1 MHILF
6 LTQIIPYPPDA
17 GPKVK
22 TWHVLRYLIGRG
34 DQVTLISFVRP
45 EEEQHI
51 PALQAQGI
59 EVIPVPMNRSR
70 VKDVGYL
77 LLSLLKG
84 TSFLNERD
92 NLSEFRRAVDVELEE
107 KAIDIIHADQLTM
120 AQFATVKPGL
130 RQPVRVFD
138 AHNAVW
144 TIVARMVENLPR
156 FLQPFAQIEARKVL
170 EFEAKT
176 VRDFEHT
183 LAVSE
188 QDRNALL
195 SALANDSE
203 RQAASARITVTPI
216 AVDTTALQPLQRS
229 PNSRRI
235 VTLGTL
241 HYPPNADGIRWFLK
255 EVFPLVLSREPEAHL
270 TIIGKNPPD
279 DFVALAAQDPQHIQ
293 VTGYVEDLDPYFE
306 QSAII
311 VVPVRAGGGM
321 RVRILE
327 AFARG
332 MPLVTTTVGLEG
344 IDAQDGCE
352 VIVRDES
359 ETFAQAV
366 VDLLE
371 NPATQVQLALA
382 GRELVEAKYDWQV
395 ALKAMDKVF
404 SGGDHQPKSVEWAGV
419 NA

>member
-45 EEEQHI
+45 EEEQYI
-51 PALQAQGI
+51 SALQAQGI
-59 EVIPVPMNRSR
+59 EVISVPMRRSR

-77 LLSLLKG
+77 LLSLIKG
-84 TSFLNERD
+84 TSFLTERD
-92 NLSEFRRAVDVELEE
+92 NLREFRRAVQEQLENN
-107 KAIDIIHADQLTM
+107 AIDVIHADQLTM

-176 VRDFEHT
+176 IRDFEHT

-188 QDRNALL
+188 QDRSALL
-195 SALANDSE
+195 SALANERE
-203 RQAASARITVTPI
+203 RQAASTRITVTPI

-241 HYPPNADGIRWFLK
+241 HYPPNADGIRWFLRD
-255 EVFPLVLSREPEAHL
+255 VFPLVLSREPEAHL

-279 DFVALAAQDPQHIQ
+279 DFVTLAGQDPLHIQ
-293 VTGYVEDLDPYFE
+293 VTGYVEDLNPYFE
-306 QSAII
+306 QSAIM

-344 IDAQDGCE
+344 IEAQDGRE

-371 NPATQVQLALA
+371 NPSAQAQLALA

-395 ALKAMDKVF
+395 ALKAMDQVF
-404 SGGDHQPKSVEWAGV
+404 YGLDHQSNPVEWVGV

>member
-45 EEEQHI
+45 EEEQYI
-51 PALQAQGI
+51 STLQAQGI
-59 EVIPVPMNRSR
+59 EVISVPMRRSR

-92 NLSEFRRAVDVELEE
+92 NLREFRRAVQEQLENN
-107 KAIDIIHADQLTM
+107 AIDVIHADQLTM

-170 EFEAKT
+170 EFEANT

-188 QDRNALL
+188 QDRSALL
-195 SALANDSE
+195 SALADDRE

-216 AVDTTALQPLQRS
+216 AVDTAALQPLQRS

-255 EVFPLVLSREPEAHL
+255 DVFPLVLSREPEAHL

-279 DFVALAAQDPQHIQ
+279 DFVTLAGQDPLHIQ
-293 VTGYVEDLDPYFE
+293 VTGYVEDLNPYFE

-344 IDAQDGCE
+344 IDAQDGRE

-371 NPATQVQLALA
+371 NPAEQSKLALA
-382 GRELVEAKYDWQV
+382 GRKQVEAKYDWHL
-395 ALKAMDKVF
+395 ALKGMDQVF
-404 SGGDHQPKSVEWAGV
+404 SGVDHQPNQLEVAGV

>member
-45 EEEQHI
+45 EEAQHI
-51 PALQAQGI
+51 SALQAQGI
-59 EVIPVPMNRSR
+59 EVISVPMRRSR
-70 VKDVGYL
+70 LKDIGYL
-77 LLSLLKG
+77 VQSLVKG
-84 TSFLNERD
+84 SSFLVERD
-92 NLSEFRRAVDVELEE
+92 NLSEFRRAVDDQLAKIPV
-107 KAIDIIHADQLTM
+107 DIIHADQLTM
-120 AQFATVKPGL
+120 AQFATVKPGAH
-130 RQPVRVFD
+130 QPVRIFD

-156 FLQPFAQIEARKVL
+156 FLRPFAQIETRKVL
-170 EFEAKT
+170 EFEANT

-195 SALANDSE
+195 STLKDTHE
-203 RQAASARITVTPI
+203 REAAAAKITVTPI

-229 PNSRRI
+229 PNSKRI

-255 EVFPLVLSREPEAHL
+255 EVFPLVLAREPGTQL
-270 TIIGKNPPD
+270 TIIGKNPPE
-279 DFVALAAQDPQHIQ
+279 DFIASAAQDPHHIQ
-293 VTGYVEDLDPYFE
+293 VTGYVEDLKPYFE
-306 QSAII
+306 ASAIM

-344 IDAQDGCE
+344 IAAVDGQE
-352 VIVRDES
+352 VIVRDDA
-359 ETFAQAV
+359 ETYARAV
-366 VDLLE
+366 VELL
-371 NPATQVQLALA
+371 NDPSTQAQLALA
-382 GRELVEAKYDWQV
+382 GRLLAEARYDWQV
-395 ALKAMDKVF
+395 ALKAMDRVF
-404 SGGDHQPKSVEWAGV
+404 SGVDQQRHPAETAGIMV
-419 NA
+419 